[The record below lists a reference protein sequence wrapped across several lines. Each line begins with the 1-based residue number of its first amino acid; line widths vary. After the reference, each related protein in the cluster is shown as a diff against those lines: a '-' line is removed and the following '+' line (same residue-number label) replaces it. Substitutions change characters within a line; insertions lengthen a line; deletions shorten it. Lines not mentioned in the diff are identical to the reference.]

1 MFLKSENEM
10 KNISINQIG
19 KSACGPTA
27 IINVL
32 NSLDIESPS
41 PEKILEI
48 VPARLRNYETNN
60 LLEYLISRI
69 LAGTN
74 HNDLINALLKIT
86 NNNLTAKFFLINPYE
101 NKIKFKNFLYKLFE
115 LKCSLIFTE
124 NLFLIGND
132 AWHHQMSYGI
142 KDNLLY
148 LTNPFET
155 VTINQMFNYITNG
168 NFMIIPKEHVFN
180 RKIEEED
187 LKELDKE
194 KWLNFSVKEQ
204 IINMF
209 YKEKLKKNEKNEYFN
224 RFNDLVIPYGGLGGI
239 SVFCKND
246 NKEAIDFLNKFKE
259 EEFYLPFYDYN
270 CKIIK
275 LSL

>member
-1 MFLKSENEM
+1 
-10 KNISINQIG
+10 
-19 KSACGPTA
+19 
-27 IINVL
+27 
-32 NSLDIESPS
+32 
-41 PEKILEI
+41 
-48 VPARLRNYETNN
+48 
-60 LLEYLISRI
+60 
-69 LAGTN
+69 
-74 HNDLINALLKIT
+74 
-86 NNNLTAKFFLINPYE
+86 
-101 NKIKFKNFLYKLFE
+101 
-115 LKCSLIFTE
+115 
-124 NLFLIGND
+124 
-132 AWHHQMSYGI
+132 MSYGI

-148 LTNPFET
+148 LTNPCET
-155 VTINQMFNYITNG
+155 VTINQMFNYITNV

-246 NKEAIDFLNKFKE
+246 NKEAIDYLNNFKE
-259 EEFYLPFYDYN
+259 EEYYLPFYDYN